1 MIQAMSKCKERLLSW
16 ELGGRE
22 RRRERERER
31 EREETGYM
39 WYSSYQV
46 D

>member
-1 MIQAMSKCKERLLSW
+1 
-16 ELGGRE
+16 LGI
-22 RRRERERER
+22 RREGARERER

>member
-1 MIQAMSKCKERLLSW
+1 MIHALSKCKGRLLSW
-16 ELGGRE
+16 ELGG
-22 RRRERERER
+22 RERER